1 MPWFEVDSIIDLGHI
16 MKSQGFQHFT
26 SMMHSWV
33 RYIEKGCDR
42 PWGRGGGGVE
52 NVLQILSNR
61 DDRGILGGFEIFV
74 FGIGKFWQVFFG

>member
-1 MPWFEVDSIIDLGHI
+1 

-26 SMMHSWV
+26 SMMHWV

-42 PWGRGGGGVE
+42 AWGGGGVE
-52 NVLQILSNR
+52 NVHHILSNR

-74 FGIGKFWQVFFG
+74 FGIFLG

>member
-1 MPWFEVDSIIDLGHI
+1 

-26 SMMHSWV
+26 SMMHWV

-42 PWGRGGGGVE
+42 PWGWGGGGGGGVE

-61 DDRGILGGFEIFV
+61 DDRGILGGFEIIIIV
-74 FGIGKFWQVFFG
+74 FGIFLG